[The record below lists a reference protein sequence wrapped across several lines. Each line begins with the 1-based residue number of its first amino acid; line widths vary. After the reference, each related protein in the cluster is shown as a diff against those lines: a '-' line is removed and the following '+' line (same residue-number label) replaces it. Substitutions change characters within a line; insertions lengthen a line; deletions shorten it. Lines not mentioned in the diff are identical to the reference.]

1 MYLQERMKVQD
12 EQVAPVSY
20 AIFKLING
28 NYKISNLIDLAIQK
42 NQITIRPSGLVHALS
57 NVKGNRHLLG
67 YQQQDAQ
74 EFFQHIST
82 LTSNED
88 QNTNQALSLFDM
100 SILEKSGEPYGIF
113 GKEKIYWRPKMQKP
127 SPFTGLLASNLTC
140 ERCGFKVR
148 SDNLTIKS
156 LNYDMIP
163 LITCL

>member
-1 MYLQERMKVQD
+1 MNVL
-12 EQVAPVSY
+12 
-20 AIFKLING
+20 
-28 NYKISNLIDLAIQK
+28 DLAIQR
-42 NQITIRPSGLVHALS
+42 NQITIRPSELVHALS

-88 QNTNQALSLFDM
+88 LNTNQALSLFDM

-113 GKEKIYWRPKMQKP
+113 GREKLYWRPKTQKP

-140 ERCGFKVR
+140 ERCGFRVSFR
-148 SDNLTIKS
+148 QLTI
-156 LNYDMIP
+156 
-163 LITCL
+163 TV